1 MSRLRGN
8 PQRIIC
14 HGPGCIEL
22 AVIRCNSCKEYFC
35 DDHWTEHLL
44 NTVTVAKAPDGTII
58 EGPAAEKILKEQ
70 RRKNDTRNR
79 N

>member
-1 MSRLRGN
+1 
-8 PQRIIC
+8 
-14 HGPGCIEL
+14 
-22 AVIRCNSCKEYFC
+22 
-35 DDHWTEHLL
+35 L